1 MMCSLTQR
9 SAMPEASACSA
20 ARRINA
26 GSACSPACGKCTPSC
41 IAPLPNRRRRRIV
54 VPAVPDRQETPVGAA
69 MRRRGRGTADPPR
82 RLFSH
87 GEDASPAL
95 RARRAGPADCDG
107 RSRVPPRRRRGRRSR
122 AARREIRS
130 EPCDRQS
137 AGPRDPARAG
147 VPLRPRLSE
156 LSARRPLP
164 VLKTA
169 LRMAGLPDR
178 RSAPMARLRPV
189 LRLAGR
195 VSDGAVFLPVGAVP
209 VAQPDAQGGRALSA
223 RTGVAPWCSVCR
235 GRRRRDAACR
245 LSELSRGSRRSRH
258 RRLLA
263 ASVGLAGLLAAS
275 ALAYMPLALL
285 FGAMPWSAFGP
296 FSFQLSRPLLYAVY
310 FGAGIAFGANGVE
323 RGLFAPA
330 GPLARRWPLWLVA
343 ALAGFLAWMALTAL
357 TIADQ
362 GKAPL
367 WLRAADDLSF
377 ALACFANCFCVLAL
391 ALRFLRRRSPLFETL
406 TDNAYGMYLVH
417 YVFVVWLQY
426 ALLGA
431 ALPAVVKAG
440 AVFAGT

>member
-1 MMCSLTQR
+1 MERMQAPR
-9 SAMPEASACSA
+9 SGPGAP
-20 ARRINA
+20 ARPIATA
-26 GSACSPACGKCTPSC
+26 G
-41 IAPLPNRRRRRIV
+41 R
-54 VPAVPDRQETPVGAA
+54 EF
-69 MRRRGRGTADPPR
+69 RRGDVAD
-82 RLFSH
+82 
-87 GEDASPAL
+87 GE
-95 RARRAGPADCDG
+95 AGP
-107 RSRVPPRRRRGRRSR
+107 R
-122 AARREIRS
+122 AAR
-130 EPCDRQS
+130 S
-137 AGPRDPARAG
+137 AASLAIDNLRALVILLVLAFHSVLAYLSFLPAAPFRFSRPPYEWRAFPIVDPHRWLGFDLFCAWQDVFLMA
-147 VPLRPRLSE
+147 LFFFLS
-156 LSARRPLP
+156 
-164 VLKTA
+164 
-169 LRMAGLPDR
+169 GLFLWPSLTR
-178 RSAPMARLRPV
+178 KG
-189 LRLAGR
+189 AGR
-195 VSDGAVFLPVGAVP
+195 FLR
-209 VAQPDAQGGRALSA
+209 GRAL
-223 RTGVAPWCSVCR
+223 RLGVPFAAVVAVVMPLAVYPSYLE
-235 GRRRRDAACR
+235 GAADPGIDAYW
-245 LSELSRGSRRSRH
+245 RH
-258 RRLLA
+258 LLA
-263 ASVGLAGLLAAS
+263 LPFWPCGPMWFLWMLLAGDGVVAALYRLMPRRGEAVIRAFAATGAPGGRLAGLLAAS

-310 FGAGIAFGANGVE
+310 FGAGIAFGANGLE

-330 GPLARRWPLWLVA
+330 GPLARRWPLWLAA

-440 AVFAGT
+440 AVFAGTVLASWGISAALRRAAAAAHVLWARGLAGAAAFR